1 MNASTLIVIN
11 TLFATAGF
19 IITMF
24 GFGVAILRGAEWY
37 SKE

>member
-1 MNASTLIVIN
+1 MSANTLTVLN

-24 GFGVAILRGAEWY
+24 GFGVAIIRGAEWAG
-37 SKE
+37 KE